1 MPEER
6 CPDCGETFAT
16 LDALNE
22 HRLTANHPALPEDQ
36 KYACDQCEF
45 VMESREELSRHMEMV
60 HGSTAGSPPSDR
72 R

>member
-22 HRLTANHPALPEDQ
+22 HRLAANHPALPEAQ
-36 KYACDQCEF
+36 KYPCDQCDF
-45 VMESREELSRHMEMV
+45 VMENRKELSRHMEMA
-60 HGSTAGSPPSDR
+60 HGSPASSPPSDR